1 MFLVFNSMLFSR
13 LIKIFFLVLGLSAA
27 ITVSADIYK
36 YVAPGGEIFYTDEPT
51 HSQFKLII
59 RSRPKNYSKA
69 YKRYKQNKKKYT
81 SIIKVIAQKHN
92 FDEHLIHAIIR
103 AESAYDPLARS
114 SAGAVG
120 MMQLMP
126 ATAKR
131 YGVTDRRDPT
141 QNIDAGVRYMKDLLK
156 MFNSNLKLAVAAY
169 NAGENAVFKY
179 KKTIPPYPE
188 TRKYVKRVLSFYNKA
203 S

>member
-1 MFLVFNSMLFSR
+1 MQFSR
-13 LIKIFFLVLGLSAA
+13 QIKIIFLISGLSAT
-27 ITVSADIYK
+27 ISVSADIYK

-51 HSQFKLII
+51 HSAFKLII
-59 RSRPKNYSKA
+59 RSPPKNYSKA
-69 YKRYKQNKKKYT
+69 YKHYKQNRKKYT
-81 SIIKVIAQKHN
+81 PIIKVIAQKHN

-103 AESAYDPLARS
+103 AESAYDPLALS

-126 ATAKR
+126 ETAKR
-131 YGVTDRRDPT
+131 YGVTNRRDPT

-156 MFNSNLKLAVAAY
+156 MFNSDLKLAVAAY
-169 NAGENAVFKY
+169 NAGENAVLKY

-188 TRKYVKRVLSFYNKA
+188 TQKYVKRVLSFYNKT

>member
-1 MFLVFNSMLFSR
+1 MLFSR
-13 LIKIFFLVLGLSAA
+13 KIKLFFVVTGLLA
-27 ITVSADIYK
+27 INTASADIYK
-36 YVAPGGEIFYTDEPT
+36 YVAPDGGVYYTDEPP

-69 YKRYKQNKKKYT
+69 YKRYKINKKKYAP
-81 SIIKVIAQKHN
+81 IIKVIAQKHN
-92 FDEHLIHAIIR
+92 FDEQLIHAIIR

-126 ATAKR
+126 ETAKR
-131 YGVTDRRDPT
+131 YGVNDRRDPT
-141 QNIDAGVRYMKDLLK
+141 QNIDAGVRYMKDLLT
-156 MFNSNLKLAVAAY
+156 MFNSDLKLAVAAY
-169 NAGENAVFKY
+169 NAGENAVLKY

-188 TRKYVKRVLSFYNKA
+188 TRKYVQRVLSFYQKT

>member
-1 MFLVFNSMLFSR
+1 MLFSR
-13 LIKIFFLVLGLSAA
+13 LIKILFLFAGFLA
-27 ITVSADIYK
+27 INTASADIYK
-36 YVAPGGEIFYTDEPT
+36 YVAPDGGVYYTDEPA

-69 YKRYKQNKKKYT
+69 YKRYKQNKKKYA
-81 SIIKVIAQKHN
+81 SLIKVIAQKHA
-92 FDEHLIHAIIR
+92 FDEHLLHAIIR
-103 AESAYDPLARS
+103 AESAYDPHALS

-131 YGVTDRRDPT
+131 YGVTDRRNPA
-141 QNIDAGVRYMKDLLK
+141 QNIDAGVRYMKDLLN
-156 MFNSNLKLAVAAY
+156 MFNSDLKLAVAAY
-169 NAGENAVFKY
+169 NAGENAVLKY
-179 KKTIPPYPE
+179 KRTIPPYPE
-188 TRKYVKRVLSFYNKA
+188 TRKYVQRVLSFYNNK

>member
-1 MFLVFNSMLFSR
+1 MLFSKQ
-13 LIKIFFLVLGLSAA
+13 IKILLLLAGFLA
-27 ITVSADIYK
+27 INTASADIYK
-36 YVAPGGEIFYTDEPT
+36 YVAPDGGVYYTDEPA

-69 YKRYKQNKKKYT
+69 YKRYKQNKKKYAP
-81 SIIKVIAQKHN
+81 IIKVIAQKHN

-103 AESAYDPLARS
+103 AESAYDPLALS

-131 YGVTDRRDPT
+131 YGVIDRRDPT
-141 QNIDAGVRYMKDLLK
+141 QNIDAGVRYMKDLLG
-156 MFNSNLKLAVAAY
+156 MFNSDLKLAVAAY

-188 TRKYVKRVLSFYNKA
+188 TRKYVQRVLSFYNNR